1 MLERNGVVESAPTQP
16 PAQQAPEQA
25 PAQQAPTMAPAAR
38 AEALA
43 VNAQGKGAEH
53 VRAEYVPLDKA
64 EASRKAARR
73 KGEAARKPVD
83 YQPYVW

>member
-1 MLERNGVVESAPTQP
+1 MLERNGVVMGAPTEA

-25 PAQQAPTMAPAAR
+25 PVQQAPTMAPAAR

-43 VNAQGKGAEH
+43 ANAQGKGTEH
-53 VRAEYVPLDKA
+53 VRAEYVPLDEA
-64 EASRKAARR
+64 EAARKAARR
-73 KGEAARKPVD
+73 KGEAARTPVD

>member
-1 MLERNGVVESAPTQP
+1 MLERNGVVENGPEQA

-25 PAQQAPTMAPAAR
+25 PVLQPPTMAPAVR

-43 VNAQGKGAEH
+43 ANALGKGTDH
-53 VRAEYVPLDKA
+53 VRSEYVPLDQS